1 MIASID
7 ITGIHY
13 EVDARTKKY
22 ARRKIGSLDRYV
34 PKRARESV
42 TADVKLSQ
50 IDKDYGNKYQA
61 EAILHV
67 PGKTLVAKDST
78 LNMMA
83 AIDLVEAKLLAQL
96 RKYKAEVT
104 AKS

>member
-13 EVDARTKKY
+13 EVDVRTRKY
-22 ARRKIGSLDRYV
+22 VRRKIGGLDRYI

-50 IDKDYGNKYQA
+50 INQDYGNKYQA

-96 RKYKAEVT
+96 RKHKAEL
-104 AKS
+104 AE

>member
-7 ITGIHY
+7 ITGIRY
-13 EVDARTKKY
+13 EVDARTRKY
-22 ARRKIGSLDRYV
+22 VRRKIGGLDRYI

-50 IDKDYGNKYQA
+50 INQDYGNKYQA

-78 LNMMA
+78 LNIMA